1 MPRKSQAGS
10 TRPAPDKSEFG
21 ELLEQSKKF
30 KQVSTD
36 FLKVDLETA
45 LTFTGIAL
53 QADNDAKK
61 KRNQQSARKA
71 YDTILKLLRNVE
83 PEEGDAQVLRS
94 NLERLKSE
102 LQRLGE
108 VF

>member
-1 MPRKSQAGS
+1 MPKKAHA
-10 TRPAPDKSEFG
+10 RPVSLAADKPGFG
-21 ELLEQSKKF
+21 ELMEIEKRF
-30 KQVSTD
+30 NQVSTD

-53 QADNDAKK
+53 QTENDVKK

-71 YDTILKLLRNVE
+71 YDTILKFLNHVDL
-83 PEEGDAQVLRS
+83 EERDAQGLHT
-94 NLERLKSE
+94 NLERLRSE
-102 LQRLGE
+102 LRMLGE

>member
-1 MPRKSQAGS
+1 MPKKAHV
-10 TRPAPDKSEFG
+10 RPVSLGADKPGFG
-21 ELLEQSKKF
+21 DLRETGKRF
-30 KQVSTD
+30 NQVSTD

-45 LTFTGIAL
+45 LTFSGIAL
-53 QADNDAKK
+53 QTDNDIKK

-71 YDTILKLLRNVE
+71 YETIRKLMNNVDLDE
-83 PEEGDAQVLRS
+83 RDAHMLHT
-94 NLERLKSE
+94 NLDRLKSE